1 MRVNTWQW
9 LMLLQF
15 CYFAQ
20 KQTEKD
26 SEKEKPSDTQLWYY
40 SPHGWAAAFRLGI
53 SNINCNFSVS
63 NSLNVHRISTKE
75 NTIKKPE
82 KINIFR
88 MLSLCILKTIRMSTD
103 KSAMIEN
110 TESPPVRNPAQ
121 LSTLTLRS
129 DPWISDTNRS
139 CRPPSQDC
147 RQAVQVHWAVDQ
159 WVQWIYWQRC
169 KKLQMLQIYL
179 CYFFSVGA
187 NLWAILGHFWA
198 NLGNFGSFWGYFG

>member
-82 KINIFR
+82 NINIFR
-88 MLSLCILKTIRMSTD
+88 MLSLCILKTIRISTD

-147 RQAVQVHWAVDQ
+147 RQAVQVHCCW
-159 WVQWIYWQRC
+159 
-169 KKLQMLQIYL
+169 
-179 CYFFSVGA
+179 SVGA
-187 NLWAILGHFWA
+187 VNILAEMQKVADAADISVLFFFSWC
-198 NLGNFGSFWGYFG
+198 

>member
-1 MRVNTWQW
+1 MVNAWQW

-63 NSLNVHRISTKE
+63 NSLDLHRINTNEK
-75 NTIKKPE
+75 TIKTE

-88 MLSLCILKTIRMSTD
+88 MLSLCILKTIRISTD

-121 LSTLTLRS
+121 LSTLTPLWSLDIRHQS
-129 DPWISDTNRS
+129 QLPSAITGL
-139 CRPPSQDC
+139 PPSC
-147 RQAVQVHWAVDQ
+147 SSTLLLISGCSEYIGNWPAST
-159 WVQWIYWQRC
+159 C
-169 KKLQMLQIYL
+169 L
-179 CYFFSVGA
+179 
-187 NLWAILGHFWA
+187 LWPHI
-198 NLGNFGSFWGYFG
+198 